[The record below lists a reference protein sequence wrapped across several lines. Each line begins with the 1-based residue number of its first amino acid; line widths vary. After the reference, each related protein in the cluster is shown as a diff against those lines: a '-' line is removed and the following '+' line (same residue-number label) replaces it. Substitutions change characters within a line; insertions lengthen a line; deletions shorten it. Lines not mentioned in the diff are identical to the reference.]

1 MENTE
6 PQGQDT
12 GQSNKSKMK
21 NKLSLMWV
29 SNLFIGI
36 IIGLS
41 AGILGFI
48 ALGSIL
54 SFFSVPKPAI
64 VYRDAK
70 EWSLMGYLLAFYPI
84 ACMAMGAIAGG
95 YFFGKPK
102 GKKPD

>member
-1 MENTE
+1 MQN
-6 PQGQDT
+6 
-12 GQSNKSKMK
+12 NKSKMK

-29 SNLFIGI
+29 SNSFIGI

-70 EWSLMGYLLAFYPI
+70 EWSLVTYLLAFYPI
-84 ACMAMGAIAGG
+84 ACMAIGAIAGG
-95 YFFGKPK
+95 YFFGNPK
-102 GKKPD
+102 EKKPN

>member
-1 MENTE
+1 
-6 PQGQDT
+6 
-12 GQSNKSKMK
+12 MK

-70 EWSLMGYLLAFYPI
+70 EWSLITYLLAFYPI

>member
-1 MENTE
+1 
-6 PQGQDT
+6 
-12 GQSNKSKMK
+12 MK
-21 NKLSLMWV
+21 NKLSLTWV

-41 AGILGFI
+41 TGILGFI

-70 EWSLMGYLLAFYPI
+70 EWSLITFLMAFYPI
-84 ACMAMGAIAGG
+84 ACMAIGAVAGA
-95 YFFGKPK
+95 YFFGNPK
-102 GKKPD
+102 EKKPD

>member
-1 MENTE
+1 
-6 PQGQDT
+6 
-12 GQSNKSKMK
+12 MK

-54 SFFSVPKPAI
+54 SFFFSTQTYNRISRCEGMESDGIFTGVLSDCLHGNGSHRRRVFLWETK
-64 VYRDAK
+64 RK
-70 EWSLMGYLLAFYPI
+70 E
-84 ACMAMGAIAGG
+84 AGLIM
-95 YFFGKPK
+95 
-102 GKKPD
+102 D